1 MTESLLHPAP
11 TATRGGVVRWV
22 VIAAVVAAGV
32 LVLREATMN
41 RPDVPR
47 VEKSSTIELVVRTN
61 GSRLPAEA
69 AAYGLWAACSS
80 AVDAYQLMGMDE
92 VGENRFAIRVEPALG
107 EHAQRRL
114 VGCLED
120 TTVPRILGS
129 VSKVEHR

>member
-1 MTESLLHPAP
+1 VL
-11 TATRGGVVRWV
+11 GVVV
-22 VIAAVVAAGV
+22 VVGIVA
-32 LVLREATMN
+32 LRSATMN
-41 RPDVPR
+41 RPDAPR
-47 VEKSSTIELVVRTN
+47 LERSTSVELTVRTN

-80 AVDAYQLMGMDE
+80 AVDAHQLIALDQ
-92 VGENRFAIRVEPALG
+92 VGESSFTIRLEPALG

-129 VSKVEHR
+129 VGKVEHL

>member
-80 AVDAYQLMGMDE
+80 SVDAHQLMGIDE

-107 EHAQRRL
+107 EHALRRL
-114 VGCLED
+114 TGCLED